1 LRIRTRASIILRFAN
16 GEVRMLKLFGGGKP
30 DHPMADPKEARRLL
44 DDLPAQDPLKALE
57 ELAHWFESVS
67 TAEGFKLE
75 QRLQLLFQIDEAG
88 QPRARKLARDYFASV
103 RPSKV
108 QENRLWKGIHEY
120 WSQAGQAFGRAVDQF
135 VTGAKGSEPAKPQLP
150 LLLVRALRSLS
161 QQIKWMHMR
170 YGPVDLSAWGIF
182 NRVYG
187 YAEFRGLAG
196 TRTVVYPGAPE
207 ESTPQQEFL
216 KGVVFSASSPDAL
229 LPLEVHLAERFIGD
243 FTPKFTL
250 GNAPS
255 PETSY
260 WTDLNQNMAPQRL
273 VRPPQQT
280 LTLRCFGASA
290 ALEEVK
296 GYIQKIEASRQ
307 VPSSL
312 NLGGA
317 YEPEVVLD
325 VLEHLAIYW
334 SLEPP
339 ERKHPRHNVK
349 SRLSVAHGFDGLLS
363 MLGASESLDF
373 EAGAVESWIVEN
385 VSAGGFG
392 AVVQQL
398 KGDWLKVGALIAMQP
413 EGGNNWVTG
422 IVRRVNKVGAAQ
434 ARVGIQSLSKAPMA
448 GKFWTGATTETGVL
462 LKSGEADSGEVR
474 IVLKPGVFVPGQNLE
489 SERAGRFHVYMP
501 QSVDDKGEDFE
512 IVRFRE
518 MIREN

>member
-1 LRIRTRASIILRFAN
+1 
-16 GEVRMLKLFGGGKP
+16 MLKLFGSAKP

-44 DDLPAQDPLKALE
+44 DDLPAQDPVKALE
-57 ELAHWFESVS
+57 ELSHWFESVS

-75 QRLQLLFQIDEAG
+75 QRVHLLLQIDEAG
-88 QPRARKLARDYFASV
+88 QPRVRKLARDYFATA

-120 WSQAGQAFGRAVDQF
+120 WNQAGHAFGRAVDQH
-135 VTGAKGSEPAKPQLP
+135 VTGAKGADAAKAQLP
-150 LLLVRALRSLS
+150 LLLVRALRSIS

-187 YAEFRGLAG
+187 FAEFRGLAG
-196 TRTVVYPGAPE
+196 AKTVVYAGIPG

-229 LPLEVHLAERFIGD
+229 LPIEVDLAERLIGE

-250 GNAPS
+250 GATPAPDM
-255 PETSY
+255 SY

-280 LTLRCFGASA
+280 PTLRCFGASA
-290 ALEEVK
+290 ALAEVK
-296 GYIQKIEASRQ
+296 GHIQKIEASRQ
-307 VPSSL
+307 VPANL
-312 NLGGA
+312 NLGTA

-325 VLEHLAIYW
+325 VLSHLALYW

-339 ERKHPRHNVK
+339 ERKHPRHTVK
-349 SRLSVAHGFDGLLS
+349 SRLSVAHGYDGLLGV
-363 MLGASESLDF
+363 LGESESLDF
-373 EAGAVESWIVEN
+373 EAAAVESWIVEN

-392 AVVQQL
+392 AIVQQV

-422 IVRRVNKVGAAQ
+422 IVRRVNKMGGTQ
-434 ARVGIQSLSKAPMA
+434 ARVGIQSLSKAPMS
-448 GKFWTGATTETGVL
+448 GKFWTGVASETGVI
-462 LKSGEADSGEVR
+462 LKTGEADSGEVR

-489 SERAGRFHVYMP
+489 SERGGRFHVYMP
-501 QSVDDKGEDFE
+501 QTVEDKGDDYE
-512 IVRFRE
+512 IARFRE
-518 MIREN
+518 MIREV

>member
-1 LRIRTRASIILRFAN
+1 
-16 GEVRMLKLFGGGKP
+16 MLKLFGGGKP

-44 DDLPAQDPLKALE
+44 DDLPAQDPAKALE

-67 TAEGFKLE
+67 TAEGFKLD
-75 QRLQLLFQIDEAG
+75 QRMQLLMQIDEAA
-88 QPRARKLARDYFASV
+88 QQRVRKLARDYFATA
-103 RPSKV
+103 RPSRV

-120 WSQAGQAFGRAVDQF
+120 WNQAGQAFGRAVDEF
-135 VTGAKGSEPAKPQLP
+135 VTGAKGADAAKAQLP
-150 LLLVRALRSLS
+150 LLLVRALRSIS

-187 YAEFRGLAG
+187 FAEFRGLAG
-196 TRTVVYPGAPE
+196 TKVVLYPGLPG

-229 LPLEVHLAERFIGD
+229 LPLEVDLAERLIAE

-250 GNAPS
+250 S
-255 PETSY
+255 PTPGPDMSY

-273 VRPPQQT
+273 VRPPPQT
-280 LTLRCFGASA
+280 PTLRCFGASA
-290 ALEEVK
+290 ALAEVA
-296 GYIQKIEASRQ
+296 GHVQKIQSTRQ
-307 VPSSL
+307 VPATL

-325 VLEHLAIYW
+325 VLSHLALYW

-339 ERKHPRHNVK
+339 ERKHPRHTVK
-349 SRLSVAHGFDGLLS
+349 SRLSVAHGYDGLLGV
-363 MLGASESLDF
+363 LGESESLDF
-373 EAGAVESWIVEN
+373 ESTAIESWIVEN

-392 AVVQQL
+392 AIVQQL

-422 IVRRVNKVGAAQ
+422 IVRRVNKVGNAQ

-448 GKFWTGATTETGVL
+448 ASLWTGVTTEKGVILKTG
-462 LKSGEADSGEVR
+462 EPDSGEVR
-474 IVLKPGVFVPGQNLE
+474 IVLKPGVFVMGQNLE
-489 SERAGRFHVYMP
+489 SERGGRFHVYMP
-501 QSVDDKGEDFE
+501 QSVEDKGDDFE
-512 IVRFRE
+512 IARFRE
-518 MIREN
+518 MIRET

>member
-1 LRIRTRASIILRFAN
+1 
-16 GEVRMLKLFGGGKP
+16 MLKLFGGGKP
-30 DHPMADPKEARRLL
+30 DHPMADPKEAKRLL
-44 DDLPAQDPLKALE
+44 EDLPPHDPLKALE

-75 QRLQLLFQIDEAG
+75 QRVHVLLQIDEAG
-88 QPRARKLARDYFASV
+88 QARARKLARDYFATA

-108 QENRLWKGIHEY
+108 QENRLWKGIHDY
-120 WSQAGQAFGRAVDQF
+120 WSQAGQAFGLAVDQF
-135 VTGAKGSEPAKPQLP
+135 VTGAKGADAAKAQLP
-150 LLLVRALRSLS
+150 LLLVRTLHSLS
-161 QQIKWMHMR
+161 QRIKWMHMR
-170 YGPVDLSAWGIF
+170 YGPVDLSAWGVF

-187 YAEFRGLAG
+187 FAEFRGLAG
-196 TRTVVYPGAPE
+196 AKVVVYPGLPG

-229 LPLEVHLAERFIGD
+229 LPLQVELAERLIGD
-243 FTPKFTL
+243 FTAKFTL
-250 GNAPS
+250 GSAPS
-255 PETSY
+255 PEMNY
-260 WTDLNQNMAPQRL
+260 WIDINQNMAPQRL

-280 LTLRCFGASA
+280 PTLRCFGASA

-296 GYIQKIEASRQ
+296 GFIQKIESGRQ

-312 NLGGA
+312 NLGDA

-325 VLEHLAIYW
+325 VLEHLAMYW

-339 ERKHPRHNVK
+339 ERKHPRHMVK
-349 SRLSVAHGFDGLLS
+349 SRLSVSHGFDGLLGV
-363 MLGASESLDF
+363 LGESASLDF
-373 EAGAVESWIVEN
+373 EASGVETWIVEN

-398 KGDWLKVGALIAMQP
+398 KGDWLKVGALIVMQP
-413 EGGNNWVTG
+413 EGGNNWVAG
-422 IVRRVNKVGAAQ
+422 IIRRVNKVGATQ
-434 ARVGIQSLSKAPMA
+434 ARVGIQSISKAPAA

-462 LKSGEADSGEVR
+462 LKTGEPDSGEVR

-489 SERAGRFHVYMP
+489 SERGGRFHVYMP
-501 QSVDDKGEDFE
+501 QAVEDRGDDYE
-512 IVRFRE
+512 IARFRE

>member
-1 LRIRTRASIILRFAN
+1 
-16 GEVRMLKLFGGGKP
+16 MLKLFGGGKP

-57 ELAHWFESVS
+57 ELSHWLESIS

-75 QRLQLLFQIDEAG
+75 QRLQLLFQIDEAA
-88 QPRARKLARDYFASV
+88 QSRARKLAREYFASV

-108 QENRLWKGIHEY
+108 QENRLWKGIHDY
-120 WSQAGQAFGRAVDQF
+120 WNQAGHAFGLSVDQF
-135 VTGAKGSEPAKPQLP
+135 VNGVKGAESAKAQLP
-150 LLLVRALRSLS
+150 LLLVRALRSIS

-187 YAEFRGLAG
+187 FAEFRGLAG
-196 TRTVVYPGAPE
+196 TRTSIYPGPGSE
-207 ESTPQQEFL
+207 TTPQQEFL

-229 LPLEVHLAERFIGD
+229 LPIEVDLAERLLGD
-243 FTPKFTL
+243 FASKFTL
-250 GNAPS
+250 NGTPS
-255 PETSY
+255 PDMSY

-280 LTLRCFGASA
+280 PTLRCFGAST

-296 GYIQKIEASRQ
+296 GWIQKIEAGRQ
-307 VPSSL
+307 IPAGL
-312 NLGGA
+312 NLGGV

-325 VLEHLAIYW
+325 VLGHLALYW

-339 ERKHPRHNVK
+339 ERKHPRHSVK
-349 SRLSVAHGFDGLLS
+349 SRLSVAHGFEGLLGV
-363 MLGASESLDF
+363 LGASESLDF
-373 EAGAVESWIVEN
+373 EGRAVESWIVEN

-398 KGDWLKVGALIAMQP
+398 KGDWLKVGSLICMQP
-413 EGGNNWVTG
+413 EGGNNWVAG
-422 IVRRVNKVGAAQ
+422 VVRRLNKVGTAQ

-448 GKFWTGATTETGVL
+448 GQFWTGVATEAGVVLKTGET
-462 LKSGEADSGEVR
+462 DSGEVR

-489 SERAGRFHVYMP
+489 SERGGRFHVYMP
-501 QSVDDKGEDFE
+501 QAVEDKGDDYE
-512 IVRFRE
+512 IARFRE